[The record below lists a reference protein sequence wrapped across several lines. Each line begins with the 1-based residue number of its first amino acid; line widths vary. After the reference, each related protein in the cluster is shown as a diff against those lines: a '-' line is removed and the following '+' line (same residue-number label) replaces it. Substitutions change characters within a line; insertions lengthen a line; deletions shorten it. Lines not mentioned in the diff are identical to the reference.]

1 MVGFK
6 SRLRWVSLL
15 ALLVLVLAACGTEEP
30 SDEGDEALGGDA
42 TEQADGGATEQDTG
56 DGGGDAG
63 GEESAGRNSEW
74 FDEEEFERQLAQ
86 RDIEPEGDPATP
98 WLQAI
103 EPEYIDTSEFATEG
117 PWEICF
123 SNAAVDNPWRQ
134 TGWTSMQQQV
144 EALGDEIETFTAV
157 DAEAS
162 DEKQISDIQGL
173 LDSGNCDA
181 LIVSPNTTAALTPA
195 VEQACETGIP
205 VIVFDRGVNT
215 DCPTTFIHPIGGYAF
230 GADAAEFLAEQVPE
244 GGNVLALRILPGVD
258 VLETRYVSAQ
268 IVMEEAGINIV
279 GAEFTEGDAANTK
292 SVITDYIQ
300 REQID
305 GVWLDAGAVGVAAA
319 EAFEDN
325 GMEVPPITGED
336 QQDFLT
342 KWEEDGLTAVAPVY
356 SNFQWRTPI
365 LAAQMILSGEE
376 VPKEWVLPQ
385 PLITEE
391 NRDEYS
397 NPDMPPLW
405 YGTCGCEDLPGF
417 PEAWQ

>member
-1 MVGFK
+1 MVGLK

-30 SDEGDEALGGDA
+30 TGESEEALGGGA
-42 TEQADGGATEQDTG
+42 SEPAGGGASEADTG
-56 DGGGDAG
+56 DGGDAV
-63 GEESAGRNSEW
+63 ETSSGRDSEW
-74 FDEEEFERQLAQ
+74 FDEEEFDTQLAQ
-86 RDIEPEGDPATP
+86 RDIEPEGDPSTP

-103 EPEYIDTSEFATEG
+103 EPEMADTSEFATEG
-117 PWEICF
+117 PWDLCF

-134 TGWTSMQQQV
+134 VGWTSMQQQV
-144 EALGDEIETFTAV
+144 EALGDQIASFTAV

-173 LDSGNCDA
+173 LDGGNCDA

-195 VEQACETGIP
+195 VESACETGIP

-230 GADAAEFLAEQVPE
+230 GASAAEFLAEQLPE

-258 VLETRYVSAQ
+258 VLETRYVAAQ
-268 IVMEEAGINIV
+268 IVMEEAGLNII

-292 SVITDYIQ
+292 SIITDYLQ

-325 GMEVPPITGED
+325 GVEVPPITGED

-365 LAAQMILSGEE
+365 LAATQILSGEE
-376 VPKEWVLPQ
+376 VPSEWVLPQ

-391 NRDEYS
+391 NRSEYS